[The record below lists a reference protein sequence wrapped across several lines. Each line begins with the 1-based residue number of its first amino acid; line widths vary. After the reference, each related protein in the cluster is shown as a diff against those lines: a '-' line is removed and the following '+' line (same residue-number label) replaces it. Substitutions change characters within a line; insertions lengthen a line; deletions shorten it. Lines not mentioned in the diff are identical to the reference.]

1 MFQMYLSLRIV
12 LGSDPAQLVA
22 YHAGHSVSTGR
33 EKSLMNVFEFHN
45 PQPLP
50 PVSVFGIQ
58 LRMFWIVHEV
68 HQVRTLVSDPF
79 WISDRGFRIQKPK
92 LWNWQLNWEEFGSPK
107 RRLLCKELAENTNS
121 SLFLVHCMSHI
132 KETITTRV
140 TATILITK

>member
-45 PQPLP
+45 LP
-50 PVSVFGIQ
+50 PVSVFSIQ

-79 WISDRGFRIQKPK
+79 WISYRGFRIQKPR
-92 LWNWQLNWEEFGSPK
+92 LWN
-107 RRLLCKELAENTNS
+107 
-121 SLFLVHCMSHI
+121 
-132 KETITTRV
+132 
-140 TATILITK
+140 